1 MLSIRR
7 IEISVMKRDTS
18 DKKER
23 IYLSLFWGDLERN
36 HTTFASGIPH
46 DIVSSICNIESTST
60 IGTIFTTW
68 TDTIIVL
75 SELCI
80 TLTLSLYTLL
90 PPPHNTTQ
98 INTDNKYNNN
108 IPIIIIITIA
118 NIDNSILRF
127 TIHYSLFQTF
137 TPTFHFFYLL
147 LINTP
152 KFTFLFTGF
161 CICFACKNIWYLSFF
176 TNSS

>member
-1 MLSIRR
+1 L
-7 IEISVMKRDTS
+7 
-18 DKKER
+18 
-23 IYLSLFWGDLERN
+23 GDLERN

-127 TIHYSLFQTF
+127 TIHDSRFTISNLYPYLSLFLFITHQYTKIHF
-137 TPTFHFFYLL
+137 SIYRLLHLFCMQKHLVFILFHQLFMNYLFFYL
-147 LINTP
+147 
-152 KFTFLFTGF
+152 FTTFYLFYYF
-161 CICFACKNIWYLSFF
+161 
-176 TNSS
+176 